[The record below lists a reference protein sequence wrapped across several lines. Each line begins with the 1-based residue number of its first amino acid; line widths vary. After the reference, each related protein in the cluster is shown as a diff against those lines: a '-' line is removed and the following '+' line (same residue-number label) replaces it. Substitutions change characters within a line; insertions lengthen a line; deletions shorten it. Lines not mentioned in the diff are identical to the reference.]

1 MTTATDAS
9 ADVPAA
15 AAPYVS
21 PVNLP
26 NAITV
31 SRLALALVLFALID
45 IEGWWRT
52 AAGLFAFAAA
62 TDFLDGYFARRWGQ
76 VTQLGRILDP
86 FVDKIIVCGSFLF
99 LVRHPE
105 SGICGWVAFTVFAR
119 EMLVTQIR
127 SVLEAR
133 GVDFSA
139 AWIGKIKM
147 AVQCVAV
154 VVCLLSLSDE
164 LFSGPPPVP
173 FLWLRD
179 AVVWAAV
186 GITVWSGVDYCLRA
200 AKLLSTRNRA

>member
-1 MTTATDAS
+1 MSSATEATGDRHN
-9 ADVPAA
+9 AA
-15 AAPYVS
+15 AVS
-21 PVNLP
+21 PLNLP

-31 SRLALALVLFALID
+31 SRLAIALVLFALID

-52 AAGLFAFAAA
+52 AAALFVFAAS

-105 SGICGWVAFTVFAR
+105 SGVCGWTAFVVFAR

-127 SVLEAR
+127 STLEAR

-139 AWIGKIKM
+139 AWIGKMKM
-147 AVQCVAV
+147 ALQCVAV
-154 VVCLLSLSDE
+154 TVCLLSLSPE
-164 LFSGPPPVP
+164 FVAALPVSETAA
-173 FLWLRD
+173 FAVRD
-179 AVVWAAV
+179 LIVWAMVAL
-186 GITVWSGVDYCLRA
+186 TVWSGIDYCIRA
-200 AKLLSTRNRA
+200 ARLLSRKSQP